1 MGDCPKL
8 CHQTIPLRRTL
19 PRAPTGPA
27 SISPRSPSW
36 AIYEAIAEGLGLD
49 PQEDEIPVRDQI
61 NPEALASL
69 FRDDG
74 GEAAVSF
81 PIRGACVT
89 GRSDGL
95 VEIVQE

>member
-1 MGDCPKL
+1 MSSNNSASEDAPPG
-8 CHQTIPLRRTL
+8 TYRTRIDL
-19 PRAPTGPA
+19 TTEPFE
-27 SISPRSPSW
+27 W

-81 PIRGACVT
+81 PVRGACVT
-89 GRSDGL
+89 VRSDGL